1 MLGRSA
7 IALPFRALILALRAL
22 ISMFL
27 GLSLSDDIV
36 RLGLGVA
43 KLTAAAA
50 GFRFFFGSIIQL
62 GRSSDLFLS
71 LVKVCRSS

>member
-22 ISMFL
+22 IFIFL
-27 GLSLSDDIV
+27 GLSLLDDIV

-43 KLTAAAA
+43 KLTAIAI
-50 GFRFFFGSIIQL
+50 GFRFFFSGII
-62 GRSSDLFLS
+62 
-71 LVKVCRSS
+71 